1 MPETKSKHKSKSV
14 ETDDIL
20 DNETRTE
27 VSKAEELA
35 GTIIESAR
43 HTGNEITYGEINVM
57 LSDSNPDKDLLEEI
71 YDIVKEEW
79 PEGKPIRMITVTGI
93 NLTDKKAGEQLS
105 LFTGVSDGN
114 QTELASDGGRAAAE
128 ADESVERT
136 MDEIRKKFGS
146 SSIKFG
152 KVIGSDIGVDS

>member
-1 MPETKSKHKSKSV
+1 
-14 ETDDIL
+14 
-20 DNETRTE
+20 
-27 VSKAEELA
+27 
-35 GTIIESAR
+35 
-43 HTGNEITYGEINVM
+43 
-57 LSDSNPDKDLLEEI
+57 
-71 YDIVKEEW
+71 
-79 PEGKPIRMITVTGI
+79 MITVTGI

-114 QTELASDGGRAAAE
+114 QTELASDGGQAAAE